1 MGCYYCGVDIAI
13 QKRSRK
19 PFVLE
24 VNTSPGSKNV
34 EEALRKNIVGEFV
47 SEILDKE
54 NWQYPPTTV
63 GRREIV
69 EVDGLGKLVAKFDT
83 GNTAHNV
90 VHADRYD
97 ISNGTVTWTHGDKTF
112 TNDVKRIL
120 NIEQGAIGTIRE
132 KRPVIELDMEFMG
145 IKYPKTLF
153 TLDDRSTKST
163 PVLMGVPFMKQF
175 HIVVDSSKT
184 YIKTERLEEYTSSD
198 LVGTTAL
205 TKKRK
210 RMTPGQVNEIAD
222 TYFKGVIK

>member
-1 MGCYYCGVDIAI
+1 M
-13 QKRSRK
+13 
-19 PFVLE
+19 
-24 VNTSPGSKNV
+24 
-34 EEALRKNIVGEFV
+34 
-47 SEILDKE
+47 
-54 NWQYPPTTV
+54 
-63 GRREIV
+63 
-69 EVDGLGKLVAKFDT
+69 
-83 GNTAHNV
+83 
-90 VHADRYD
+90 
-97 ISNGTVTWTHGDKTF
+97 
-112 TNDVKRIL
+112 

-184 YIKTERLEEYTSSD
+184 YIKTERLDEYTSGD
-198 LVGTTAL
+198 LEGTTAL

-222 TYFKGVIK
+222 TYFKGDLL

>member
-1 MGCYYCGVDIAI
+1 M
-13 QKRSRK
+13 
-19 PFVLE
+19 LE

-34 EEALRKNIVGEFV
+34 EEALRKNIISEFV
-47 SEILDKE
+47 KEILDKE

-97 ISNGTVTWTHGDKTF
+97 MSNGTVTWTHGGKTF

-145 IKYPKTLF
+145 IKYQKLCLLLMTDPLE
-153 TLDDRSTKST
+153 ST

-184 YIKTERLEEYTSSD
+184 YIKTERLDEYTSGD
-198 LVGTTAL
+198 LEGTTAL

-222 TYFKGVIK
+222 TCFKKEIYYEWNGNGTI

>member
-1 MGCYYCGVDIAI
+1 
-13 QKRSRK
+13 
-19 PFVLE
+19 
-24 VNTSPGSKNV
+24 
-34 EEALRKNIVGEFV
+34 
-47 SEILDKE
+47 
-54 NWQYPPTTV
+54 
-63 GRREIV
+63 
-69 EVDGLGKLVAKFDT
+69 
-83 GNTAHNV
+83 
-90 VHADRYD
+90 
-97 ISNGTVTWTHGDKTF
+97 
-112 TNDVKRIL
+112 L

-184 YIKTERLEEYTSSD
+184 YIKTERLDEYTSAD
-198 LVGTTAL
+198 LEGTTAL

-222 TYFKGVIK
+222 TYFKGDLT